1 MMQKKLLKCIGI
13 VICLLIVVTAVGL
26 FSLSA
31 GETKDTVR
39 PNSKV
44 AVPKYTFTVYQDKLA
59 LYERGYAM
67 PVEIFDVYLDTL
79 PKEEQEKIKAG
90 ICAESDAEIQKIIED
105 YTS

>member
-1 MMQKKLLKCIGI
+1 MQKTLLKCIG
-13 VICLLIVVTAVGL
+13 VVVCTLIFVTAVGV

-31 GETKDTVR
+31 GETKNTVQQ
-39 PNSKV
+39 NTKV
-44 AVPKYTFTVYQDKLA
+44 SVPKYTFTVYQNKLA
-59 LYERGYAM
+59 LYERGFAM

-90 ICAESDAEIQKIIED
+90 ICTESDAEIQKIIED